1 MWTWVLIAAIAAGP
15 ADGETVRLD
24 LAEPIELKV
33 LVDYVATSTG
43 QNILYDETVLKKKVN
58 IRAPTPLT
66 RSALTGLLK
75 GILRANGLALVPA
88 EQAGWQKVV
97 SVERLS
103 AEAGALRREMPGP
116 ESAAEPVA
124 FLLELQ
130 HVDPTKVSTALT
142 PYLTKPGGVLMT
154 LPENRAV
161 VIIDY
166 GQNVQ
171 RLVELGRL
179 MDQPSP
185 APSLLS
191 IRVLHQDTAE
201 LIAKIEHLL
210 NLNTGG
216 KGASTTLSGPTLS
229 VEPGTGNLLVMG
241 TPDQIGRI
249 QAMVPQLD
257 VPVNR
262 RTEVYRPRFLAV
274 ARLRGLL
281 EQVLPAESIRI
292 IQDDISNTVIISAAA
307 DQHARIAELVRQFDA
322 APPDSSAPMR
332 FYKLME
338 RRADDVFV
346 TLAALLGASD
356 SGGGGGPQGT
366 LGPANIP
373 IGNDGSQIDASAT
386 PAPVEPNKFGFAT
399 GAALRTPERASGMNV
414 AGGGGGISNSPGFGS
429 SNRSGLGGGGQNSG
443 GRSGARVAA
452 IQGANFSI
460 ALDDHTNSIIVIA
473 TPEIHQQVARLIQRL
488 DKRRPQVLVQVTL
501 VSLSMEDSL
510 NLGTELEALD
520 LGDAVDYLTFTSFG
534 LSTVDPTTGA
544 RTLIPGPGANGVI
557 LTPDKV
563 PFIFRAL
570 ATKGKTR
577 VYSAPRI
584 LVDDNATGSIESVS
598 ESPFTSVNAST
609 TVATTSFAGFAKAG
623 TQLQIEPHIAE
634 GDHLELRYTLT
645 VSSFTGAGTATVPPP
660 RSSDTI
666 NSTVRV
672 PDGHTVIVG
681 GLLSETMAETSSHVP
696 LIGELPVGN
705 VLFGN
710 QSRSKSKVR
719 LYAFITPSVL
729 RHDRFED
736 LKYISEKD
744 LSSAELPSG
753 MPPART
759 QFMEAH
765 P

>member
-1 MWTWVLIAAIAAGP
+1 MWTWMVLIALAAP
-15 ADGETVRLD
+15 PEDRETVRLD

-43 QNILYDETVLKKKVN
+43 QNILYDESTLKKKVN

-75 GILRANGLALVPA
+75 GVLRANGLALVPA
-88 EQAGWQKVV
+88 EQTGWQKVV
-97 SVERLS
+97 SAERLS
-103 AEAGALRREMPGP
+103 AEAGGLRRDMPGP

-124 FLLELQ
+124 FLLELR

-142 PYLTKPGGVLMT
+142 PHLSKPGGLLMA

-166 GQNVQ
+166 GQNVA
-171 RLVELGRL
+171 RLVELARL
-179 MDQPSP
+179 MDQPVP
-185 APSLLS
+185 EPSLLS
-191 IRVLHQDTAE
+191 IRVQHQDTAD
-201 LIAKIEHLL
+201 LIARIEHLL
-210 NLNTGG
+210 NLNAGV
-216 KGASTTLSGPTLS
+216 KSALAVSSGPTLS
-229 VEPGTGNLLVMG
+229 VEPGTGNLLVLG
-241 TPDQIGRI
+241 TPDQVTRI
-249 QAMVPQLD
+249 QSMVKQLD
-257 VPVNR
+257 VPMGR
-262 RTEVYRPRFLAV
+262 KTEVYRPRYLAV
-274 ARLRGLL
+274 ARLRSLL
-281 EQVLPAESIRI
+281 EQVLPAESIKA
-292 IQDDISNTVIISAAA
+292 IQDDISNTVIVTAAA
-307 DQHARIAELVRQFDA
+307 EQHARIAELVRQFDA

-346 TLAALLGASD
+346 TLAALLGTSESSGAAPGQGPFGPTNLQLGSD
-356 SGGGGGPQGT
+356 NLPADSVSPGPTEQNR
-366 LGPANIP
+366 LGLGA
-373 IGNDGSQIDASAT
+373 
-386 PAPVEPNKFGFAT
+386 
-399 GAALRTPERASGMNV
+399 GAALRSADR
-414 AGGGGGISNSPGFGS
+414 AGGLGLGNSGGNGYTPALNGSSRSSFGS
-429 SNRSGLGGGGQNSG
+429 GSGQNSG

-452 IQGANFSI
+452 IQGPNFSI
-460 ALDDHTNSIIVIA
+460 ALDDHTNSIIVVA
-473 TPEIHQQVARLIQRL
+473 TPEIHLQVSRLIQRL
-488 DKRRPQVLVQVTL
+488 DQRRPQVLVEVTL

-510 NLGTELEALD
+510 NLGMELESLD
-520 LGDAVDYLTFTSFG
+520 LGDAVDYLSFTSFG
-534 LSTVDPTTGA
+534 LSTVDPQTGA

-563 PFIFRAL
+563 PVIFRAL

-645 VSSFTGAGTATVPPP
+645 VSSFTGAGSATVPPP

-696 LIGELPVGN
+696 LIGELPVAN

-710 QSRSKSKVR
+710 QTRSKSKVR
-719 LYAFITPSVL
+719 LYAFIKPSVL

-736 LKYISEKD
+736 LKYISDKD
-744 LSSAELPSG
+744 LTSAKLPPG
-753 MPPART
+753 TPPART
-759 QFMEAH
+759 QFMESR